1 MHKSAYKFGLYLMA
15 SLIVLS
21 TVTAAIPMS
30 NMNLFENAMAV
41 EMNPNMNNDNSH
53 GYANYKSYGANYYQ
67 QPNYYYSQDRQYED
81 KQNSYTNDYNNNYNK
96 YPTKDKKYEC
106 RTGPFEGFFTS
117 SVEFCKDFKSDDRKD
132 NGYDDSYKN
141 LQIFPANK
149 VAELG
154 DRWWQWIIS
163 LNNVTDANPFTETG
177 QAGCDVGLQDDGRLL
192 FLVGSPSDPPL
203 SGTFP
208 VHDCKIKEGT
218 SILFPIVNVFC
229 AGFER
234 VPPLNETEQRNCAN
248 QAGDRAFDLQLEIDG
263 KEIQN
268 LERQY
273 RVDSPPGG
281 FEFNAV
287 DGNLLGIPVGSST
300 GVSDGIW
307 ILLKHLPPGE
317 HTITFSGKLDLTGL
331 VPVEGEVIVDAGAT
345 YNLNVIPKYY

>member
-1 MHKSAYKFGLYLMA
+1 MYKSTYKFGLFLMA
-15 SLIVLS
+15 SFIMLVPFAN
-21 TVTAAIPMS
+21 T
-30 NMNLFENAMAV
+30 NLFSNTAIAQGYDDKYYGDDSYSKY
-41 EMNPNMNNDNSH
+41 PNDN
-53 GYANYKSYGANYYQ
+53 
-67 QPNYYYSQDRQYED
+67 
-81 KQNSYTNDYNNNYNK
+81 
-96 YPTKDKKYEC
+96 KKYEC
-106 RTGPFEGFFTS
+106 RTGPFEGFFVS
-117 SVEFCKDFKSDDRKD
+117 SVEFCKHAKFNDND
-132 NGYDDSYKN
+132 NGYDDSDKN

-154 DRWWQWIIS
+154 DRWWQWIVS
-163 LNNVTDANPFTETG
+163 LNNITNVNPFTETG

-229 AGFER
+229 AAFETNL
-234 VPPLNETEQRNCAN
+234 PQNESQTRKCAN
-248 QAGDRAFDLQLEIDG
+248 EAQDTAFDLQLEIDG

-281 FEFNAV
+281 FEFTAV
-287 DGNLLGIPVGSST
+287 PGNPATSLLGSSI
-300 GVSDGIW
+300 GVSDGVW

-317 HTITFSGKLDLTGL
+317 HTITFSGKFDFTDIIG
-331 VPVEGEVIVDAGAT
+331 EGEEVIVDAGAT
-345 YNLNVIPKYY
+345 YNIDVIPKYY

>member
-1 MHKSAYKFGLYLMA
+1 MA

-21 TVTAAIPMS
+21 TVASASIG
-30 NMNLFENAMAV
+30 NMNFFENAMAS
-41 EMNPNMNNDNSH
+41 EKYSNKYENSN
-53 GYANYKSYGANYYQ
+53 GYANYESYGANYYQ
-67 QPNYYYSQDRQYED
+67 QPNYYYTQDRQYED
-81 KQNSYTNDYNNNYNK
+81 KQNSYTNDYNYNDKYNK
-96 YPTKDKKYEC
+96 YPTKENNYEC
-106 RTGPFEGFFTS
+106 RTGPFEGFFVS
-117 SVEFCKDFKSDDRKD
+117 SVEFCKSDNRKD
-132 NGYDDSYKN
+132 NGYDDSDKN

-154 DRWWQWIIS
+154 DRWWQWIVS
-163 LNNVTDANPFTETG
+163 LNNITDPNPFTETG
-177 QAGCDVGLQDDGRLL
+177 QAGCDVGLQDDVRLL

-208 VHDCKIKEGT
+208 LHDCKIKEGT

-229 AGFER
+229 AGVER
-234 VPPLNETEQRNCAN
+234 IPPLNETEQRICAN

-281 FEFNAV
+281 FEFNSVA
-287 DGNLLGIPVGSST
+287 GNPLGLPVVSST

-317 HTITFSGKLDLTGL
+317 HTITFSGKYDFTGL
-331 VPVEGEVIVDAGAT
+331 VSEPPFIRDAGAT
-345 YNLNVIPKYY
+345 YNLEVIPKYY

>member
-1 MHKSAYKFGLYLMA
+1 MLKPASMFGLVLMA
-15 SLIVLS
+15 SLIMLS
-21 TVTAAIPMS
+21 VSAASIG
-30 NMNLFENAMAV
+30 NTNLLSDAMASGKHSDKY
-41 EMNPNMNNDNSH
+41 ENSN
-53 GYANYKSYGANYYQ
+53 GYANYESYGANYYQ
-67 QPNYYYSQDRQYED
+67 QPNYYYSQDRQHED
-81 KQNSYTNDYNNNYNK
+81 KQNSYTNDYNYNDKYFK
-96 YPTKDKKYEC
+96 YPTKENNYEC
-106 RTGPFEGFFTS
+106 RTGPFEGFFVS
-117 SVEFCKDFKSDDRKD
+117 SVEFCKSDDRKD

-154 DRWWQWIIS
+154 DRWWQWIVS
-163 LNNVTDANPFTETG
+163 LNNVTDPNPFTETG

-208 VHDCKIKEGT
+208 VHDCKIKQGT

-229 AGFER
+229 AAFETN
-234 VPPLNETEQRNCAN
+234 PPQNESQTRKCAN
-248 QAGDRAFDLQLEIDG
+248 EAQDTAFDLQLEIDG

-281 FEFNAV
+281 FEFTAV
-287 DGNLLGIPVGSST
+287 LGNPATSLLGSSI
-300 GVSDGIW
+300 GVSDGVW

-317 HTITFSGKLDLTGL
+317 HTITFSGKFDFTGIIGGG
-331 VPVEGEVIVDAGAT
+331 EEVIVDAGAT
-345 YNLNVIPKYY
+345 YNLDVIPKYY

>member
-1 MHKSAYKFGLYLMA
+1 MT

-21 TVTAAIPMS
+21 TSASASIGST
-30 NMNLFENAMAV
+30 NLFENAKAS
-41 EMNPNMNNDNSH
+41 EKYSDKHENSH
-53 GYANYKSYGANYYQ
+53 GYANYESYGANFYQ
-67 QPNYYYSQDRQYED
+67 QPKYYYSQDRQYED
-81 KQNSYTNDYNNNYNK
+81 KQYSYTNDNNHYSDKYYK
-96 YPTKDKKYEC
+96 YPTKENNYEC
-106 RTGPFEGFFTS
+106 RTGPFEGFFVS
-117 SVEFCKDFKSDDRKD
+117 SVEFCKSDNRKD
-132 NGYDDSYKN
+132 NGYDVSDKN

-154 DRWWQWIIS
+154 DRWWQWIVS
-163 LNNVTDANPFTETG
+163 LNNITDQNPFTETG

-203 SGTFP
+203 SGIFP

-218 SILFPIVNVFC
+218 SILFPILNVFC
-229 AGFER
+229 AAFETN
-234 VPPLNETEQRNCAN
+234 PPQNESQTRKCAN
-248 QAGDRAFDLQLEIDG
+248 EAQDRSFDLQLEIDG

-281 FEFNAV
+281 FEFTSVPGNPANA
-287 DGNLLGIPVGSST
+287 IVGSSI
-300 GVSDGIW
+300 GVSDGVW

-331 VPVEGEVIVDAGAT
+331 IPVEGEIIVDAGAT

>member
-1 MHKSAYKFGLYLMA
+1 MYKSAYKFGLYLMA

-21 TVTAAIPMS
+21 TVAAAIPMS
-30 NMNLFENAMAV
+30 NMNLFENAMAM
-41 EMNPNMNNDNSH
+41 EMNPNMNNDNSRR
-53 GYANYKSYGANYYQ
+53 YANYESYGANYYQ
-67 QPNYYYSQDRQYED
+67 QPNYYYSQDRQYDD
-81 KQNSYTNDYNNNYNK
+81 KQNSYTNDYNNYNK
-96 YPTKDKKYEC
+96 YPTKDKPYEC
-106 RTGPFEGFFTS
+106 RTGPFEGFFVS
-117 SVEFCKDFKSDDRKD
+117 SVEFCKHGKFNDRKD
-132 NGYDDSYKN
+132 NGYDDSDKN

-154 DRWWQWIIS
+154 DRWWQWIVS
-163 LNNVTDANPFTETG
+163 LNNVTDPNPFTETG

-218 SILFPIVNVFC
+218 SILFPVVNVFC
-229 AGFER
+229 ANSETN
-234 VPPLNETEQRNCAN
+234 PPRNESQTRKCAN
-248 QAGDRAFDLQLEIDG
+248 EAQDRAFDLQLEIDG

-273 RVDSPPGG
+273 RIDSPPGG
-281 FEFNAV
+281 FEFTAV
-287 DGNLLGIPVGSST
+287 PGNPATSLLGSSI
-300 GVSDGIW
+300 GVSDGVW

-331 VPVEGEVIVDAGAT
+331 IPVEGEIIVDAGAT